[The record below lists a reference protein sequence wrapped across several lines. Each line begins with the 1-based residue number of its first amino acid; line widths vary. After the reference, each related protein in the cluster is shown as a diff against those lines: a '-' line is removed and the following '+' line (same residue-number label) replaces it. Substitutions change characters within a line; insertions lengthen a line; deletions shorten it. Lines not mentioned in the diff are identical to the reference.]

1 MDVANT
7 VPVVGQPL
15 AYGIGFGMLLFVVF
29 GGSWTRSL
37 VTVAHEGGHI
47 MVGTLMFRGPKGF
60 TLADGGGG
68 ATPLTKYDWSVG
80 DLLMRFAGYPLPPL
94 IGLGG
99 AYLVRS
105 GNTAGVLWAAVLLLL
120 AAFFQAKNP
129 LANVVTLISVL
140 ATGWAV
146 WEGSPGV
153 RAAVAVG
160 LVWWMLIG
168 GAYYST
174 IELSRG
180 DGSDAHV
187 LAARTLVPRI
197 VWHAIWAV
205 IGVVCLWKGA
215 RAILA
220 F

>member
-1 MDVANT
+1 VDPTNA

-15 AYGIGFGMLLFVVF
+15 AYGIGFGVLLLIVF
-29 GGSWTRSL
+29 GGSWTSSL
-37 VTVAHEGGHI
+37 VTVAHEGGHMI
-47 MVGTLMFRGPKGF
+47 VGALMFRGPKGF
-60 TLADGGGG
+60 TLTDGGGG

-94 IGLGG
+94 AGLGG
-99 AYLVRS
+99 AYLVRA
-105 GNTAGVLWAAVLLLL
+105 GNTAGVLWIALILLL

-129 LANVVTLISVL
+129 LANVVTLAALL

-146 WEGSPGV
+146 YNGQAELK
-153 RAAVAVG
+153 AAVAVG

-168 GAYYST
+168 GAAYST
-174 IELSRG
+174 FWLSRA
-180 DGSDAHV
+180 DKSDAQV
-187 LAARTLVPRI
+187 LASRTLVPRI
-197 VWHAIWAV
+197 VWHAVWAV
-205 IGVVCLWKGA
+205 IGVVCLWFGA